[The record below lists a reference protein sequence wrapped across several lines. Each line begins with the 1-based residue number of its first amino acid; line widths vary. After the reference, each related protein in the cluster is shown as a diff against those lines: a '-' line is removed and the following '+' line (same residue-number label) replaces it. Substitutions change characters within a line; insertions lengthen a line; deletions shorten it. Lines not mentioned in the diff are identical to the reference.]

1 MREGVLV
8 HGATGFTGKL
18 VCGAL
23 RKRGLSFAIGGRS
36 QEKLDALSRALGGVE
51 TSLIDIRSSDSIR
64 AGLEGRTV
72 VCACAGP
79 FVDVGEPI
87 LASCA
92 RMGIHYA
99 DTTGEQLF
107 VAQAVSRYRATA
119 EASGACMVPS
129 LAYEIAPAD
138 WGAHEA
144 AKRLGGAPDDISIL
158 YVIDSK
164 SGYGAGTSQGTK
176 QSALR
181 MIAAGDAKQF
191 IDGALRLESVGKT
204 VKAFSLRSGRRVTGA
219 SFPSPESVVVSSHTG
234 ANNVRT
240 FMAMGKGAAR
250 ALSVT
255 KGLLPYV
262 ARFGNGLLT
271 RVIARSTGGPK
282 GEARDAA
289 FEILI
294 EARRGTSCVRVFVT
308 GRDPY
313 GLTAEIQALYAA
325 RALAGTLESRGVV
338 APSKAINAA
347 DAFAALPELTMH
359 VED

>member
-1 MREGVLV
+1 MRERVLV

-18 VCGAL
+18 VCEAL
-23 RKRGLSFAIGGRS
+23 RKRGMSFAIGGRS
-36 QEKLDALSRALGGVE
+36 QEKLDALSRALRGVE
-51 TSLIDIRSSDSIR
+51 TSLIDIRSSDSIK

-107 VAQAVSRYRATA
+107 VSQAVSRYRATA
-119 EASGACMVPS
+119 EASGACVVPS

-144 AKRLGGAPDDISIL
+144 AKRVGGAPDDISIL
-158 YVIDSK
+158 YVIHST
-164 SGYGAGTSQGTK
+164 SGYGAGTSRGTK

-181 MIAAGDAKQF
+181 MIAEGNAKQF
-191 IDGALRLESVGKT
+191 IDGALRLEAVGKT

-250 ALSVT
+250 ALNAAS
-255 KGLLPYV
+255 GLLPYA
-262 ARFGNGLLT
+262 ARFGDGLFS
-271 RVIARSTGGPK
+271 RAIARSAGGPE

-294 EARRGTSCVRVFVT
+294 EARRGTSCARVFVT

-313 GLTAEIQALYAA
+313 GLTAEIQALYAS

-338 APSKAINAA
+338 APSEAVSAV
-347 DAFAALPELTMH
+347 DAFAALPTLTMH
-359 VED
+359 VEN

>member
-1 MREGVLV
+1 MRERVLV

-18 VCGAL
+18 VCEAL
-23 RKRGLSFAIGGRS
+23 RKRGISFAIAGRS

-51 TSLIDIRSSDSIR
+51 TSVIDVRSSDTIK
-64 AGLEGRTV
+64 AALEGRTV

-107 VAQAVSRYRATA
+107 VSQAVSRYRATA
-119 EASGACMVPS
+119 EASGACVVPS
-129 LAYEIAPAD
+129 MAYEIAPAD
-138 WGAHEA
+138 WGAHAA

-158 YVIDSK
+158 YMSNAKV
-164 SGYGAGTSQGTK
+164 TTRGTK

-181 MIAAGDAKQF
+181 VIAAGDAKQF
-191 IDGALRLESVGKT
+191 IEGALRLELAGAI
-204 VKAFSLRSGRRVTGA
+204 VKGFSARSGRRVTGL
-219 SFPSPESVVVSSHTG
+219 SFPSPEPVVVSSHTG

-240 FMAMGKGAAR
+240 FMAMGKGTAR
-250 ALSVT
+250 VLSVSR
-255 KGLLPYV
+255 GALPALATV
-262 ARFGNGLLT
+262 GN
-271 RVIARSTGGPK
+271 RVLSRLIARSTGGPE
-282 GEARDAA
+282 GEDRDAT

-294 EARRGTSCVRVFVT
+294 EARRGTSCVRAFVT

-313 GLTAEIQALYAA
+313 GLTAEIQAVYAE
-325 RALAGTLESRGVV
+325 RALAGQLGARGVV
-338 APSKAINAA
+338 APSEAIAPA
-347 DAFAALPELTMH
+347 DALLALPDLALH
-359 VED
+359 VEG

>member
-1 MREGVLV
+1 MRERVLV

-18 VCGAL
+18 VCDAL
-23 RKRGLSFAIGGRS
+23 RKRSIPFAIAGRS
-36 QEKLDALSRALGGVE
+36 HEKLDALSRVLGGVE
-51 TSLIDIRSSDSIR
+51 TSVIDVRSPDTIK
-64 AGLEGRTV
+64 AALQGRTV

-79 FVDVGEPI
+79 FIEVGEPI
-87 LASCA
+87 FASCA

-129 LAYEIAPAD
+129 MAYEIAPAD

-144 AKRLGGAPDDISIL
+144 ARRLGGAPDDISIL
-158 YVIDSK
+158 YMSEAKVASR
-164 SGYGAGTSQGTK
+164 GTK

-181 MIAAGDAKQF
+181 VIAEPDARQF
-191 IDGALRLESVGKT
+191 IDGALRYEPMGKI
-204 VKAFSLRSGRRVTGA
+204 VKSFSARSGRRVTGV

-240 FMAMGKGAAR
+240 FMAMGRAAAR
-250 ALSVT
+250 VLSIGRGVLPVAA
-255 KGLLPYV
+255 KLGDRLLSQ
-262 ARFGNGLLT
+262 L
-271 RVIARSTGGPK
+271 IARSTGGP
-282 GEARDAA
+282 EADERDAA

-313 GLTAEIQALYAA
+313 GLTAEIQAIYAE
-325 RALAGTLESRGVV
+325 RALARKLESRGVV
-338 APSKAINAA
+338 APSEAISPA
-347 DAFAALPELTMH
+347 DALAALPTLSMH
-359 VED
+359 VEG